1 MDTEKQPKE
10 TFVEQMERV
19 NRTNPFMIHNNIRAV
34 ALSEDAA
41 EVCAEVTEDSLNAMQ
56 TVHGGL
62 MFVMAEIAAGLV
74 TRNDGRKYV
83 TLDSSFRFLRGSSA
97 KKLRGVAKIT
107 KRGKTVC
114 FTKSQVMESETGKVL
129 AEGEFTSSGRTDVIP
144 SSPSAA
150 VPPTTVRRR
159 SPWLPQTEETSETTK
174 VSTAP
179 AIRYAR

>member
-97 KKLRGVAKIT
+97 KELRGVAKIT

-114 FTKSQVMESETGKVL
+114 FTKSQVMESETGRCWQRESL
-129 AEGEFTSSGRTDVIP
+129 RFTVWESKTEARERCNCDMHSDKEWEML
-144 SSPSAA
+144 SAI
-150 VPPTTVRRR
+150 RR
-159 SPWLPQTEETSETTK
+159 SRRQYVLQSRGYRK
-174 VSTAP
+174 
-179 AIRYAR
+179 

>member
-83 TLDSSFRFLRGSSA
+83 TLDSSFR
-97 KKLRGVAKIT
+97 KLRGVAKIT

-129 AEGEFTSSGRTDVIP
+129 AEGEFTFYCMG
-144 SSPSAA
+144 
-150 VPPTTVRRR
+150 
-159 SPWLPQTEETSETTK
+159 E
-174 VSTAP
+174 
-179 AIRYAR
+179 

>member
-1 MDTEKQPKE
+1 
-10 TFVEQMERV
+10 
-19 NRTNPFMIHNNIRAV
+19 
-34 ALSEDAA
+34 
-41 EVCAEVTEDSLNAMQ
+41 MQ

-114 FTKSQVMESETGKVL
+114 FTKSQVWSRKPEGAGRGRVYVL
-129 AEGEFTSSGRTDVIP
+129 LYGRVRQKQEKDVTVICLPGERM
-144 SSPSAA
+144 
-150 VPPTTVRRR
+150 
-159 SPWLPQTEETSETTK
+159 
-174 VSTAP
+174 
-179 AIRYAR
+179 

>member
-83 TLDSSFRFLRGSSA
+83 TLDGSSA
-97 KKLRGVAKIT
+97 TAARRSSAE
-107 KRGKTVC
+107 
-114 FTKSQVMESETGKVL
+114 SQRSRSEEK
-129 AEGEFTSSGRTDVIP
+129 
-144 SSPSAA
+144 PSASQN
-150 VPPTTVRRR
+150 PR
-159 SPWLPQTEETSETTK
+159 
-174 VSTAP
+174 
-179 AIRYAR
+179 

>member
-1 MDTEKQPKE
+1 METEKQPKE

-83 TLDSSFRFLRGSSA
+83 TVRSGSSA
-97 KKLRGVAKIT
+97 AAARRSSAE
-107 KRGKTVC
+107 
-114 FTKSQVMESETGKVL
+114 SQRSRSE
-129 AEGEFTSSGRTDVIP
+129 ER
-144 SSPSAA
+144 PSASRN
-150 VPPTTVRRR
+150 P
-159 SPWLPQTEETSETTK
+159 K
-174 VSTAP
+174 
-179 AIRYAR
+179 

>member
-83 TLDSSFRFLRGSSA
+83 TLDSSAAARRSSA
-97 KKLRGVAKIT
+97 E
-107 KRGKTVC
+107 
-114 FTKSQVMESETGKVL
+114 SQRSRSEEK
-129 AEGEFTSSGRTDVIP
+129 
-144 SSPSAA
+144 PSASQN
-150 VPPTTVRRR
+150 PR
-159 SPWLPQTEETSETTK
+159 
-174 VSTAP
+174 
-179 AIRYAR
+179 

>member
-62 MFVMAEIAAGLV
+62 MFD
-74 TRNDGRKYV
+74 DGGDR
-83 TLDSSFRFLRGSSA
+83 S
-97 KKLRGVAKIT
+97 
-107 KRGKTVC
+107 
-114 FTKSQVMESETGKVL
+114 
-129 AEGEFTSSGRTDVIP
+129 RTCD
-144 SSPSAA
+144 
-150 VPPTTVRRR
+150 
-159 SPWLPQTEETSETTK
+159 EE
-174 VSTAP
+174 
-179 AIRYAR
+179 